1 MSTKKLIIGI
11 TGATGTIFGVRMLE
25 VLKGLDVETH
35 LVVSKWGARTLSI
48 ETDYDLVQLK
58 NMATATYAPGDQTA
72 VISSGSFTS
81 TGMVIAP
88 CSMKTLSA
96 IAHGQGDNLIN
107 RAADVVLKER
117 RKLVLMVRETPMSE
131 IHLENMLKL
140 SQMGVVIYPPLPGF
154 YNHPKSLKDMVDFI
168 VMRVLDQFGFHLDLV
183 KRWEGEISSPIK
195 SA

>member
-1 MSTKKLIIGI
+1 MQYENP
-11 TGATGTIFGVRMLE
+11 VRYRP
-25 VLKGLDVETH
+25 
-35 LVVSKWGARTLSI
+35 W
-48 ETDYDLVQLK
+48 
-58 NMATATYAPGDQTA
+58 
-72 VISSGSFTS
+72 SGRQPF
-81 TGMVIAP
+81 
-88 CSMKTLSA
+88 
-96 IAHGQGDNLIN
+96 N

-140 SQMGVVIYPPLPGF
+140 AQMGVVIYPPLPGF
-154 YNHPKSLKDMVDFI
+154 YNHPKSLEDMVDFI

>member
-48 ETDYDLVQLK
+48 ETDYDLIQLK
-58 NMATATYAPGDQTA
+58 KMATATYAPGDQTA

-140 SQMGVVIYPPLPGF
+140 AQMGVVIYPPLPGF
-154 YNHPKSLKDMVDFI
+154 YNHPKSLEDMVDFI